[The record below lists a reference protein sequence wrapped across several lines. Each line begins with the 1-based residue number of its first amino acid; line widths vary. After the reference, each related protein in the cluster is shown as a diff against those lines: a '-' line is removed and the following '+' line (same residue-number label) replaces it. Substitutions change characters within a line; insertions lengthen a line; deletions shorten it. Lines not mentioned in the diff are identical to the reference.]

1 MRPTKRAAL
10 ELQSIIDSHSNPFVL
25 VDETYTI
32 VAANKAYCDAYGAQ
46 REQVVGCKCHK
57 ISHHFDTPCFEHNEQ
72 CPLSTVLKSEQ
83 TYEVLHIH
91 FDHHNHP
98 EHVRVKGH
106 PIVGSDGRRYVG
118 EEIIRLA
125 RTAELDCEGQTLIG
139 MSHAFRECIDGLTRL
154 AALDANVLLYGEKG
168 VGKHLAAQYIHRR
181 SSRSGHPF
189 VQIDC
194 RRNDEALFERELFGH
209 ERGAYAG
216 CVGRRYGLLDEA
228 NGGTLFL
235 NEISEIPM
243 SVQGRLAS
251 VLETGLFR
259 RIGGKDVIKTQVRI
273 ISSTSRP
280 LRTLVEAGK
289 FRADLYYCLAE
300 IDSRIP
306 PMRER
311 REDIT
316 ALADALLVRIC
327 SPSKLH
333 CHIKEDAQEKLRN
346 YAFPGN
352 MAELHNI
359 LQKAVS
365 SSSDGIIR
373 AEHISFDESL
383 GATPSCEETVSP
395 DANVSLKNLEAEHI
409 GKLLM
414 RHSGHRRRV
423 ADELGITERTLYRK
437 LKAYGLCDIGQT

>member
-1 MRPTKRAAL
+1 MRPTKRTAL

-25 VDETYTI
+25 VDEHYTI

-46 REQVVGCKCHK
+46 REEVVGCKCHK

-83 TYEVLHIH
+83 VYEVLHIH

-106 PIVGSDGRRYVG
+106 PIVGSDGQRYVG

-125 RTAELDCEGQTLIG
+125 RTAELDCEGQTLLG
-139 MSHAFRECIDGLTRL
+139 TSHSFRECIDGLTRI
-154 AALDANVLLYGEKG
+154 AAMDANVLLYGEKG

-181 SSRSGHPF
+181 SSRSGRPF

-194 RRNDEALFERELFGH
+194 RRSDEALFERELFGH

-216 CVGRRYGLLDEA
+216 CVGRRHGLLDEA
-228 NGGTLFL
+228 DGGTLFL

-243 SVQGRLAS
+243 SAQGRLAS

-259 RIGGKDVIKTQVRI
+259 RVGGKDVIKSQVRV
-273 ISSTSRP
+273 ISSTTKP
-280 LRTLVEAGK
+280 LRALVEAGK
-289 FRADLYYCLAE
+289 FRADLYYCFSE
-300 IDSRIP
+300 VTHRVP

-327 SPSKLH
+327 SPSKYH
-333 CHIKEDAQEKLRN
+333 CHIREDAQEKLRN
-346 YAFPGN
+346 YDFPGN

-365 SSSDGIIR
+365 LSSDGVIR
-373 AEHISFDESL
+373 AEHIKLDESV
-383 GATPSCEETVSP
+383 GECPSVMEADNSIEP
-395 DANVSLKNLEAEHI
+395 ASLKSLEAEHI

-414 RHSGHRRRV
+414 RHKGHRRHV

-437 LKAYGLCDIGQT
+437 LKEYGLCDIGHT